1 LADSKIHITFAI
13 DIYQLN
19 DIMKRLLIIICL
31 FSSMLLN
38 AQVINWNKFDE
49 KILNGQVF
57 IRMSDY
63 TQNNGHYSISP
74 SFSKQRRI
82 HSCIVNNNARFSANE
97 VSAKINHKIP
107 KNYVGILDV
116 ISCKDIKDFDITYQ
130 DIANRCIIDWIL
142 SPSDSFF
149 MIGSGN
155 EVVTTSYYNK
165 KTETVYIS
173 VVFIQ

>member
-1 LADSKIHITFAI
+1 
-13 DIYQLN
+13 
-19 DIMKRLLIIICL
+19 
-31 FSSMLLN
+31 MLLN
-38 AQVINWNKFDE
+38 AQLIKWDKFDE
-49 KILNGQVF
+49 KTLNGQVF
-57 IRMSDY
+57 MRLSEY
-63 TQNNGHYSISP
+63 TQNIGHYSISP
-74 SFSKQRRI
+74 VFSKQRKI
-82 HSCIVNNNARFSANE
+82 HRLIKFNNSKYSLNELSAN
-97 VSAKINHKIP
+97 INYKLPTNYIGVLDAIP
-107 KNYVGILDV
+107 
-116 ISCKDIKDFDITYQ
+116 CKDIKDFDITYQ